1 MMTTTMMKERDQ
13 IKTTQVTKMIP
24 YLHACL
30 LALLFCI
37 SLVSALGIDFSCLF
51 LLATCNVDTLC
62 AGGGTLLYS
71 FLIMRG
77 YIFFFLDFLT
87 DGLVLRFLTL
97 PSPSSYQW
105 ITAPLLLWVMNAAR
119 SFSLL
124 AAASTTMQPDTIGYA
139 RCTSETTKVYSR
151 REASLNLQKGPC

>member
-1 MMTTTMMKERDQ
+1 MRVPNQKKKTKKRELRSMRPDPMMTTTMMKERDQ

-97 PSPSSYQW
+97 LLPSSCQW
-105 ITAPLLLWVMNAAR
+105 ITTPLLLWVGNERCSVVPLASNDMHNNA
-119 SFSLL
+119 
-124 AAASTTMQPDTIGYA
+124 T
-139 RCTSETTKVYSR
+139 
-151 REASLNLQKGPC
+151 